1 MASDYEDFGTFFAGF
16 VIGSLVGAAA
26 ALLFAPQSGVQT
38 RTMIRDKS
46 IELKDRAG
54 ESAADLQQRGQLVLE
69 EQKARFITVPETDE
83 TIVEEEVGMEEA

>member
-1 MASDYEDFGTFFAGF
+1 MASDYEDFGTFLAGF

-26 ALLFAPQSGVQT
+26 ALLLAPQSGEQT

-54 ESAADLQQRGQLVLE
+54 ESAADLQHRGQLVLE

-83 TIVEEEVGMEEA
+83 TIVEEEEGTEEA